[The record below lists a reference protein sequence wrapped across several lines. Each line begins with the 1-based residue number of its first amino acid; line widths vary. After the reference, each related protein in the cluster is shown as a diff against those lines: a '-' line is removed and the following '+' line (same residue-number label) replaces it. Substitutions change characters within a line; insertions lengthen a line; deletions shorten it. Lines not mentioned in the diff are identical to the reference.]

1 MLKILILFILFS
13 FLISQVF
20 KLIFRPFIFVN
31 QQRAQ
36 NRQPFQKPPD
46 QDGDVRIDY
55 VPQKDKK
62 GNFNGGEYVDFEEV
76 KS

>member
-31 QQRAQ
+31 QQRTQ
-36 NRQPFQKPPD
+36 RQQPFQK
-46 QDGDVRIDY
+46 QARQEGEVKIDY

-62 GNFNGGEYVDFEEV
+62 DNFNGGEYVDFEEV